1 MAQNAKSAAK
11 VAQKRSISKGNMQKG
26 NIKKGRTAKKEASS
40 VYEDK
45 YVLTEKDIKI
55 RGEIKLLLALGLTF
69 LLMLSNFG
77 LLPPVGSYISYF
89 MFGMTGV
96 IAYILPVL
104 IFVAAA
110 FLISNRKNKKALHKF
125 FAVLALTIFLISLI
139 QLIFMG
145 YHADNTGFYYYFYC
159 GENKCGGGFIGAL
172 FIGLLC
178 KIVGVVGTYILLFI
192 FIIISCVIVTERS
205 FIGGV
210 KKGSRKVYHT
220 AREDVSR
227 IRENSKEHARE
238 KQYQKNRRIHKVAKG
253 VNLNKIED
261 PDKTVEGMHEINEE
275 TLKQAFTEEEAL
287 SIIQA
292 GAKKKK
298 KPVSQRPTM
307 IDIITDTEK
316 DKNLEEIKD
325 ESEDTQIK
333 GEKIK
338 EENEFSDEGQI
349 AYSAQEEPRG
359 SYETYQ
365 ENEKKEIPKS
375 FRTNVTASF
384 IKSVEDISVEKEEKE
399 ELVYID
405 KDGNYKAKERIQVS
419 ESAKAVMSRPAF
431 GMTGIYGAGTMAG
444 ISPAKISSQPKSDSY
459 TEMELSETEEQYAE
473 NRTV

>member
-172 FIGLLC
+172 LSGC
-178 KIVGVVGTYILLFI
+178 
-192 FIIISCVIVTERS
+192 S
-205 FIGGV
+205 V
-210 KKGSRKVYHT
+210 K
-220 AREDVSR
+220 
-227 IRENSKEHARE
+227 
-238 KQYQKNRRIHKVAKG
+238 
-253 VNLNKIED
+253 
-261 PDKTVEGMHEINEE
+261 
-275 TLKQAFTEEEAL
+275 
-287 SIIQA
+287 
-292 GAKKKK
+292 
-298 KPVSQRPTM
+298 
-307 IDIITDTEK
+307 
-316 DKNLEEIKD
+316 
-325 ESEDTQIK
+325 
-333 GEKIK
+333 
-338 EENEFSDEGQI
+338 
-349 AYSAQEEPRG
+349 
-359 SYETYQ
+359 
-365 ENEKKEIPKS
+365 
-375 FRTNVTASF
+375 
-384 IKSVEDISVEKEEKE
+384 
-399 ELVYID
+399 
-405 KDGNYKAKERIQVS
+405 
-419 ESAKAVMSRPAF
+419 
-431 GMTGIYGAGTMAG
+431 
-444 ISPAKISSQPKSDSY
+444 
-459 TEMELSETEEQYAE
+459 LSE
-473 NRTV
+473 